1 MKLKIFIYLFCF
13 LFASRAWSQTDG
25 YISISSKILNE
36 EGEPISFAHLLV
48 KGKNLG
54 GITNQDGFFS
64 YKIPEE
70 YLEDT
75 LVVSSIGLASLEL
88 PIKELT
94 ASKTPEYIMVEQAIE
109 LEGITI
115 YAPAKLLQKAFE
127 SFSSQ
132 VPQTSY
138 YKCSGVY
145 TITSEENETYTLFE
159 QLVFDVY
166 YRGEQDDPG
175 MDILAHRRS
184 IDYSMFPVL
193 YSQKSQSH
201 MFSVSGE
208 ILGLPVFKRINSKQD
223 KLDGL
228 ELKITDILELDGQQ
242 VYVITEFA
250 KGADNFIHEYYR
262 YYITEESNRLIK
274 VSEILADFSLRPNE
288 RMTNSGK
295 YNNDLIETRHSYW
308 LAEVNGQMRITEGE
322 RVFKWLNVERL
333 TGNLLKVHKETAHT
347 QLYDFEDL
355 DVQPQKFPSRLKL
368 PDDTPYDEPFWNAW
382 DSKRDFKFDERV
394 QRDLTAYLSLKSQ
407 FAQTNGL
414 IKLTQSMREET
425 FNKKDQRKQ
434 TEVSNT
440 EQFIEDLLSNNYNSG
455 FAPDLGW
462 EDIPALMEI
471 VNSNEILTNFPRNIL
486 GRYYVDQ
493 CQAGIVAMW
502 LIDSIRK
509 NEGKKPRK
517 AWYISP
523 FPILQSEVDTRQI
536 SEFMSQGNRAN
547 VMIKNTEEKL
557 NQAHE
562 SFVSWWTIAQQMN
575 PNKAKRINPL
585 ADSDLKWMGL

>member
-1 MKLKIFIYLFCF
+1 MKLKMLIYLFCF
-13 LFASRAWSQTDG
+13 FFASPAWSQTDD

-36 EGEPISFAHLLV
+36 KGEPISFAHLSV

-64 YKIPEE
+64 YKIPEG
-70 YLEDT
+70 YLNDT

-88 PIKELT
+88 PILELT
-94 ASKTPEYIMVEQAIE
+94 TENTPEYIMVEQAIE

-132 VPQTSY
+132 VAQVPY
-138 YKCSGVY
+138 YRCSGVY

-159 QLVFDVY
+159 QLAFDAY

-184 IDYSMFPVL
+184 IDYSMFPAL

-201 MFSVSGE
+201 IFSVSGE
-208 ILGLPVFKRINSKQD
+208 ILGLPVFKRISSKQD
-223 KLDGL
+223 ELDEL
-228 ELKITDILELDGQQ
+228 ELKITDILNMGEQQ
-242 VYVITEFA
+242 VYVVTEFA
-250 KGADNFIHEYYR
+250 KGANDFIDKYYN
-262 YYITEESNRLIK
+262 YYITAKNNQLVK

-288 RMTNSGK
+288 RMTNNGK
-295 YNNDLIETRHSYW
+295 YNNDLIEIKHSYS

-322 RVFKWLNVERL
+322 RVFKSLNVERL
-333 TGNLLKVHKETAHT
+333 TGNLLKVHKQKART

-355 DVQPQKFPSRLKL
+355 DGQPQKFPSRLKL
-368 PDDTPYDEPFWNAW
+368 PDDTPYDEDFWNAW
-382 DSKRDFKFDERV
+382 DSKRDFEFDESV
-394 QRDLTAYLSLKSQ
+394 QRDLTADLSLKSQ
-407 FAQTNGL
+407 FAHTNGL

-425 FNKKDQRKQ
+425 FDKKDQRKQ
-434 TEVSNT
+434 TQVSNT
-440 EQFIEDLLSNNYNSG
+440 DQFIEDLLSNNYNSG

-471 VNSNEILTNFPRNIL
+471 ANSKEILTNFPRNIL

-523 FPILQSEVDTRQI
+523 FPILQSEEDTRQI
-536 SEFMSQGNRAN
+536 NEFMSQGHNAN

-557 NQAHE
+557 NRAHE
-562 SFVSWWTIAQQMN
+562 SFVSWWTIAQQMS

-585 ADSDLKWMGL
+585 GDTGLKWQGL